1 MNHAPAEFSLGDQ
14 QFHASC
20 IAVASVEASGMQDGG
35 AGVLFTEADERGE
48 SERFEPAQLAEVGED
63 ETRIAIKLNP
73 LAFHAG
79 GQLQVVGVA
88 AAFKLRGLTV
98 GDGIVGACFGEH
110 IQRKVHAGGG
120 RSGRSEL
127 GDGRS
132 REGREG
138 FFGGNDGCL

>member
-1 MNHAPAEFSLGDQ
+1 MNHAPAEFPLGDQ

-20 IAVASVEASGMQDGG
+20 IAVAGVEASGMQDGG

-79 GQLQVVGVA
+79 GQLKVFRRTA
-88 AAFKLRGLTV
+88 SFKLRGLTV
-98 GDGIVGACFGEH
+98 GDGIVGARFAKH
-110 IQRKVHAGGG
+110 IQWQVYRRYG
-120 RSGRSEL
+120 RS
-127 GDGRS
+127 
-132 REGREG
+132 
-138 FFGGNDGCL
+138 